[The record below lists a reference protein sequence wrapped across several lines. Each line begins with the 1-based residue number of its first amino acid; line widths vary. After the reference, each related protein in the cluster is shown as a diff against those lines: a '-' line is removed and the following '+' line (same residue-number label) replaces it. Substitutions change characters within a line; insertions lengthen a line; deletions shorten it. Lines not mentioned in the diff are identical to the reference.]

1 MAEQEMGTN
10 FGNIMLTDIIK
21 EIDSNNKNRDIL
33 SFNIKDFDTEI
44 KFMAVVSSRI
54 LKLVEFEVP
63 AGYHALDFDIE
74 ISVKNSI
81 GRTKVTYAAEEAPTT
96 VPNITDL
103 GNSRKEIGVFMTV
116 KISKPEHI
124 TETSLDMIIRYR
136 LE

>member
-1 MAEQEMGTN
+1 MGTN

-21 EIDSNNKNRDIL
+21 EIDSNNKNRDVL
-33 SFNIKDFDTEI
+33 SFNIKEFDTEI

-54 LKLVEFEVP
+54 LKLVELEVP
-63 AGYHALDFDIE
+63 TGYHALDFDIE

-81 GRTKVTYAAEEAPTT
+81 GRTKVTYAAEKAPTT